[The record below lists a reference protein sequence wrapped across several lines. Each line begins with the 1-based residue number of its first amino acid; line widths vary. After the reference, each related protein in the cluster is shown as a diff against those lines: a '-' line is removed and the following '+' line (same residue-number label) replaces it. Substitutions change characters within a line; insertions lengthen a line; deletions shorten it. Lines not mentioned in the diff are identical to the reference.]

1 MRDPAGV
8 ELDKLLVRAVQGAA
22 ASPGLEQR
30 LHFVVSNFVPG
41 GYKPCVR
48 TKPKTELPMKMD
60 LRDAPI
66 QWGVPAER
74 NRTIRFQD
82 VATSQA
88 GRSRREG
95 GVEG

>member
-1 MRDPAGV
+1 MRDPAGI
-8 ELDKLLVRAVQGAA
+8 ELDKLLVRAVQGTAA
-22 ASPGLEQR
+22 FPGLEQR
-30 LHFVVSNFVPG
+30 LHFVVSNFVPR

-48 TKPKTELPMKMD
+48 TKLKTELPMKMD

-74 NRTIRFQD
+74 SRTIRFQG
-82 VATSQA
+82 VATSQSD
-88 GRSRREG
+88 RSRQEG